1 MEVNNFESNIKQE
14 NFDISNT
21 KINEVIPYAYG
32 KPITKE
38 EIEEL
43 YSYESAIC
51 KIKHGISDSG
61 IGFFCEI
68 NDDTIP
74 FKKALFTNNHVLNEK
89 SIDINKEI
97 KLEYCKEEKKISIT
111 KNRKVF
117 TKKEFDYICIEIFDT
132 DNINKFF
139 KIDENIN
146 NDKNSLKNKDIFILQ
161 YPSGELSYDSGTIL
175 DIKDDI
181 LSHSISTDKVSS
193 GSPLIKRNNINLI
206 IGIHV
211 GGHDI
216 ENFGHKIKYNF
227 ATPFDIIIKDIK
239 LQLSN
244 KNLNEYKNRI
254 NIIYEILKDKDSNM
268 KIFGQNFVKNN
279 KENIKL
285 IIFK

>member
-51 KIKHGISDSG
+51 KIKHRISDSG

>member
-51 KIKHGISDSG
+51 KIKYGTSGPG

-68 NDDTIP
+68 NDDDIP
-74 FKKALFTNNHVLNEK
+74 FKKALFTNNHILNEK
-89 SIDINKEI
+89 SININKQI
-97 KLEYCKEEKKISIT
+97 KFEYCKEEKIINIS
-111 KNRKVF
+111 KVRKVL
-117 TKKEFDYICIEIFDT
+117 TKKELDYTCIEIFDT